1 MLPAGG
7 KYMCRKLRLR
17 GLLFCLALVLWMG
30 VCPKLYGQLAV
41 HFIDVGQADAI
52 LVECDGEN
60 MMVDG
65 GNGSDS
71 SLIYAYLKSHGI
83 KKLKYMVNTHPHED
97 HVGGLPGALNYATVE
112 RGFSSHSEYN
122 SQAFRDYKRY
132 LAMQGLEL
140 EVLETG
146 SSLSLG
152 KSHIRVLGPLERGS
166 DINNSSLVLYLVY
179 GEVSFLFTGDVE
191 EDGEHDLLEAGLV
204 PDCTVLKVAHHGSES
219 SSSYRFLRSALPEFA
234 VISVGRDNSYDHPSQ
249 QVLSRLEDAG
259 AQVFRTDFH
268 GHVLAR
274 SDGKTVEFSVS
285 RNGSGVV
292 ASGREQSASDATQK
306 NISAQSGGKSTQ
318 KEAVTVTYILNT
330 NSKKFHLP
338 SCHSAGKIKESN
350 KKDFSGNRQEVLEL
364 NYQPCGICKP

>member
-1 MLPAGG
+1 
-7 KYMCRKLRLR
+7 MCRRLKLR
-17 GLLFCLALVLWMG
+17 GLMLCLALFLWMG
-30 VCPKLYGQLAV
+30 VCPQLYGQLTV

-60 MMVDG
+60 MLIDG

-71 SLIYAYLKSHGI
+71 SLIYAYLKGHGI
-83 KKLKYMVNTHPHED
+83 ESLKYMVNSHPHED
-97 HVGGLPGALNYATVE
+97 HVGGLPGALNYASVG
-112 RGFSSHSEYN
+112 RGFSSHQEYN

-132 LAMQGLEL
+132 LAMQDVEL
-140 EVLETG
+140 EVLEAG

-152 KSHIRVLGPLERGS
+152 GSQIQVLGPLEHDGE
-166 DINNSSLVLYLVY
+166 INNSSLVLYLVY
-179 GEVSFLFTGDVE
+179 GQVSFLFTGDME
-191 EDGEHDLLEAGLV
+191 EDSEYDLLEADLV

-219 SSSYRFLRSALPEFA
+219 SSTYRFLRAALPEFA
-234 VISVGRDNSYDHPSQ
+234 VISVGRNNGYGHPSQ
-249 QVLSRLEDAG
+249 RVLSRLEDAG

-285 RNGSGVV
+285 RNGSGIV
-292 ASGREQSASDATQK
+292 ASGRESSAPRAAQEKTPP
-306 NISAQSGGKSTQ
+306 QSGGSLTER
-318 KEAVTVTYILNT
+318 EAATYILNT

-338 SCHSAGKIKESN
+338 SCHSASKIKGSN
-350 KKDFSGNRQEVLEL
+350 KKEFSGSRQEVQEL

>member
-1 MLPAGG
+1 MMLPTD
-7 KYMCRKLRLR
+7 MCKKLKLR
-17 GLLFCLALVLWMG
+17 GFLFCLVLSLWMG
-30 VCPKLYGQLAV
+30 VCPKLYGQLTV

-52 LVECDGEN
+52 LVESDGEN
-60 MMVDG
+60 LLIDG

-83 KKLKYMVNTHPHED
+83 ENLKYLVNTHPHED

-112 RGFSSHSEYN
+112 RGFSSHQEYN

-140 EVLETG
+140 EVLEAG
-146 SSLSLG
+146 NSLALG
-152 KSHIRVLGPLERGS
+152 KSRIQVLGPLEHDG

-179 GEVSFLFTGDVE
+179 DEVSFLFTGDME
-191 EDGEHDLLEAGLV
+191 EGSEYDLLEANLV
-204 PDCTVLKVAHHGSES
+204 PDCTVLKVAHHGSDS

-234 VISVGRDNSYDHPSQ
+234 VISVGKNNSYDHPSPK
-249 QVLSRLEDAG
+249 VLSRLEDAG

-268 GHVLAR
+268 GHVVAH

-285 RNGSGVV
+285 RNGSGIS
-292 ASGREQSASDATQK
+292 ASGRDLSASRSAQK
-306 NISAQSGGKSTQ
+306 NTSAQGDTSTK

-330 NSKKFHLP
+330 SSKKYHLP
-338 SCHSAGKIKESN
+338 SCHSARKIKEGN
-350 KKDFSGNRQEVLEL
+350 KKEFSGSRQEVLEL